1 MARVRPRSQRYRG
14 KGAARVLTAL
24 LVVAFA
30 AGLLSLP
37 VASTVNFLRHTIN
50 LRDPVST
57 IRNQVA
63 PPTGSVAWKLQH
75 GQQVNLLVLGY
86 GGQENDAPWLT
97 DTIMAVSI
105 DPTSRRVV
113 ETSIPRDLY
122 VDIDAWP
129 NGTSVI
135 NKVNVAFEV
144 GNEPDVWGNG
154 ALAPQFQ
161 GKDGPGHLVEA
172 TIRRLTGLTFDRY
185 VAVDFKAF
193 RDVVDALG
201 GIKVTLQGPLDDCHY
216 PSAGDG
222 FVNGG
227 VPVGY
232 DCPPGAG
239 IHFPA
244 GTYRVGGEQAL
255 EIARS
260 RDAIEPD
267 QATDFGRARRQ
278 QMVIS
283 GIRQQAGGAGA
294 LAKAAQLM
302 DALQQD
308 VQTDLDLADIT
319 ALDDFGRS
327 LKESAFVHL
336 AVTDQ
341 NLLEEFQ
348 PYSGG
353 GCGSIDAYAL
363 CPADPTYRTLH
374 ALFSHL
380 LVDPGALAER
390 ATVQLVQANAPSADL
405 PERLSSWLQPL
416 GFDVTGSVQGQPRAE
431 TTVYDLS
438 GGSYA
443 RTASWL
449 ASLFGGQVVEGPDP
463 SPAPGEATTGV
474 VVSVGTNYARQFY
487 GIS

>member
-1 MARVRPRSQRYRG
+1 
-14 KGAARVLTAL
+14 VLTLL

-37 VASTVNFLRHTIN
+37 VPSTVNFLRHTFN
-50 LRDPVST
+50 ARDPVTT
-57 IRNQVA
+57 IRNEVA
-63 PPTGSVAWKLQH
+63 PPAGSVAWKLQH
-75 GQQVNLLVLGY
+75 GQQVNVLVLGY

-97 DTIMAVSI
+97 DSIMAVSI
-105 DPTSRRVV
+105 DPSSRRIV

-122 VDIDAWP
+122 VGIDAWP
-129 NGTSVI
+129 NGGTAI

-154 ALAPQFQ
+154 PLAPQFQ

-172 TIRRLTGLTFDRY
+172 TIGRLTGLTFDRY

-201 GIKVTLQGPLDDCHY
+201 GVRVTLQEPLDDCHY

-244 GTYRVGGEQAL
+244 GTYRVEGEQAL

-260 RDAIEPD
+260 RDAVEPD

-283 GIRQQAGGAGA
+283 SIRQAAGAGA
-294 LAKAAQLM
+294 LSKAPQLM

-308 VQTDLDLADIT
+308 LETDLDLADIT
-319 ALDDFGRS
+319 ALYDFGRG

-341 NLLEEFQ
+341 NLVEGFL
-348 PYSGG
+348 PYSG

-363 CPADPTYRTLH
+363 CPVDPTYRTWQT
-374 ALFSHL
+374 LFSHL
-380 LVDPGALAER
+380 LVDRRALAER
-390 ATVQLVQANAPSADL
+390 ATVQLVQANEASADL
-405 PERLSSWLQPL
+405 PARLSSWLQPL
-416 GFDVTGSVQGQPRAE
+416 GFDVTGSVQGLPRAE

-438 GGSYA
+438 GGSHA
-443 RTASWL
+443 QTASWL
-449 ASLFGGQVVEGPDP
+449 ASLLGGQVVEGPDP
-463 SPAPGEATTGV
+463 APTPGEASNGV

-487 GIS
+487 GLS